1 MARPLRIEYPGALYH
16 ITDRGNE
23 RKAVFRD
30 DVDRRKLMKYVAEA
44 VEKFN
49 LSIHA
54 FCLMENHY
62 HFEIETPRGNL
73 SQAMH
78 WLKTAYA
85 VYFNKR
91 HSRSGHLFQGRF
103 LAALVE
109 KEAHLM
115 ALTRYIHLNPVRAG
129 MVERPEDHFWSSYR
143 EYIRTGQRWEWLE
156 IGWTLDQ
163 FGGTNSS
170 GRRSY
175 RRFVEEGIVERSPDP
190 MEESKGSILLGSDR
204 FVEWVQEHIL
214 NQRED
219 PSAVSV
225 KREIRNIEVDEIVKY
240 VGKIM
245 NVSEQITRSRG
256 HHGNDAR
263 DLSVYLAYTYCDLT
277 NVMIGKEFGEIS
289 GANVT
294 YIRKKVKN
302 RLKRDQRFFAL
313 LKEVEQNLNYKA

>member
-23 RKAVFRD
+23 RKSIYRD
-30 DVDRRKLMKYVAEA
+30 DADRRKMMKYIAEA
-44 VEKFN
+44 VEKYS
-49 LSIHA
+49 LIIHA

-85 VYFNKR
+85 VYFNKHHKR
-91 HSRSGHLFQGRF
+91 NGHLFQGRF
-103 LAALVE
+103 LSALVE
-109 KEAHLM
+109 KETHLM

-129 MVERPEDHFWSSYR
+129 MVERPEDYLWSSYR
-143 EYIRTGQRWEWLE
+143 EYIRTGRRWEWLE

-163 FGGTNSS
+163 FGGTSRT
-170 GRRSY
+170 GRQYY
-175 RRFVEEGIVERSPDP
+175 RQFVEEGILERSLDP
-190 MEESKGSILLGSDR
+190 MEESTGGILLGSDR

-219 PSAVSV
+219 KSSVSA
-225 KREIRNIEVDEIVKY
+225 KREIRNIELGEIIRH
-240 VGKIM
+240 VGKSM
-245 NVSEQITRSRG
+245 NVSEKTTRVRG
-256 HHGNDAR
+256 RHGNDAR

-277 NVMIGKEFGEIS
+277 NVMIGKAFGEITR
-289 GANVT
+289 ANVT
-294 YIRKKVKN
+294 YILKKVKS
-302 RLKRDQRFFAL
+302 RLNRDQAFFTL
-313 LKEVEQNLNYKA
+313 LKEIEENSNFKA